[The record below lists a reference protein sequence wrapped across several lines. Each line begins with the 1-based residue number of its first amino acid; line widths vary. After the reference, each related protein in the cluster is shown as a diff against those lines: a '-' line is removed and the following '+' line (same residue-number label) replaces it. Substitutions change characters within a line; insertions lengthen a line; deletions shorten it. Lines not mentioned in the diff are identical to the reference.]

1 MHWQIFTSSN
11 TFRQPN
17 KILTTVF
24 AQALASART
33 LAMEF
38 ALYSLFLY
46 NYVQGFPESC
56 DSRGFDYIIFFM
68 QIYPYKDIQKNKK
81 QNETKQN
88 KNETNKQTKS
98 VLKRKVKW
106 KLSK

>member
-1 MHWQIFTSSN
+1 MHWQIFTISN

-38 ALYSLFLY
+38 ALYNLFLY
-46 NYVQGFPESC
+46 NYVQGFPHSC

-81 QNETKQN
+81 QNRTKQRRN
-88 KNETNKQTKS
+88 KTKQTNKQDQSWKS
-98 VLKRKVKW
+98 K
-106 KLSK
+106 

>member
-46 NYVQGFPESC
+46 NYVQGFPQSC

-68 QIYPYKDIQKNKK
+68 QIYPYKLFLRHPKK
-81 QNETKQN
+81 QNKQN
-88 KNETNKQTKS
+88 KTKQKRNKTKPRNKQDQSWKS
-98 VLKRKVKW
+98 K
-106 KLSK
+106 